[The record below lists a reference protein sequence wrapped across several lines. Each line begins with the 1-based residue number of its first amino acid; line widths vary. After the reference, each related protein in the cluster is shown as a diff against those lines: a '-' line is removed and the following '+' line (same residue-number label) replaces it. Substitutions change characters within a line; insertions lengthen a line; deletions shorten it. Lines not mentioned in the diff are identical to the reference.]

1 MVSFQTFF
9 LEYAH
14 NMADGTP
21 KITMYASNKKGSRD
35 IAKPNDMTR
44 KYVTTKG
51 PYKPLN
57 AKVHK
62 LGYVFAGNELTDV
75 LVTYNLE
82 FKDGKISK
90 IKNSPYALQMFVTP
104 QGNKAQ
110 VIQVK

>member
-9 LEYAH
+9 LEYTH

-35 IAKPNDMTR
+35 IAKPNDMIR
-44 KYVTTKG
+44 KNITTKG

-62 LGYVFAGNELTDV
+62 LGYVFVGNELTDV

-90 IKNSPYALQMFVTP
+90 IKNSPCALQMFITP
-104 QGNKAQ
+104 QGNKAK

>member
-1 MVSFQTFF
+1 
-9 LEYAH
+9 
-14 NMADGTP
+14 
-21 KITMYASNKKGSRD
+21 MYASNKKGSRD